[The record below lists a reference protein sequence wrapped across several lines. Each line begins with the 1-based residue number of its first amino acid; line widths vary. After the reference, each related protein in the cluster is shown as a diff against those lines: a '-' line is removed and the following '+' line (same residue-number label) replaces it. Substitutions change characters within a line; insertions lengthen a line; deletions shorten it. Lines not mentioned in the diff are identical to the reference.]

1 MSSIVVGSITFVS
14 ETIDGKEVYRGKLP
28 SGAPVRITEET
39 IVSSNDPAYI
49 SGKKT
54 SILNKNADSSPEDIA
69 ALNAFY
75 DAAPTALAP
84 LREGKEEAAV
94 IKETEDEKAAR
105 DKENSQQNTNT
116 SNVNNT
122 KAPASGDGEQTGDS
136 TGYNGPGI
144 GEGSD
149 PSQSISAINTNTGQP
164 KANSK
169 TTIAG
174 KAGTSKTASTADI
187 LGKRTNN
194 PLGDFSSYTYKIS
207 LYYMDPLQFN
217 EYVDGNRAA
226 IKDFKLIAQSGGATQ
241 GQDIR
246 ANGFDLDF
254 YIDDLEI
261 KTLISSKETMTM
273 SNSTSFKFKIYE
285 PYGFTFT
292 KKLATAMD
300 LTTPDLKNVK
310 GHFLIVFRFYGY
322 DINGKLLHSSDVEGS
337 PVNNSDPQAIFERG
351 FPVVFQKFH
360 FKLDYKTVVYDIE
373 AVQVN
378 EQIAK
383 GASRGTLPAKL
394 AIAGTTVEEMLL
406 GNTNKKSVA
415 GLAQLLNDNEKKLT
429 SGKTP
434 KFEKENRYH
443 IEFVNADDIKNS
455 LMAPQ
460 DDVDK
465 KKVPMAPVKGSSGS
479 NARTED
485 KNNTGSIDKKI
496 RKMELNGQT
505 SILQAIDQIISL
517 SSYVKD
523 MLIAYDKENEKVQ
536 DSDTDT
542 YDNPNPK
549 TISWY
554 NVTST
559 VKAIGK
565 DQDSKRNDFAYDI
578 IYTISKYEIPF
589 VRALY
594 ASKTMKYYGPHKRYN
609 YWYTGKNSEI
619 LSFDLDYNYLYQL
632 DVVGQSDAKTTN
644 NGSASATAKASQGS
658 DPSGTDTGTN
668 EQVASMKS
676 WLYSPGDLV
685 KFKLKI
691 LGDPDYLMPTVA
703 GGKDAVAK
711 TFYGPDFT
719 INPNSGQVFIE
730 IDFKQTE
737 DYDINKGLLDPNDS
751 ISFMN
756 YPSELKSKIKGMTF
770 MVTEVVSRFSKG
782 KFEQDLK
789 GILPEFTTIGDK
801 GRDQDKNKTN
811 KPTVSSQNKPDKAR
825 PSQNTNNNTNT
836 NTNTGAT
843 KSSSYDD
850 MSFSAAFKAAR
861 KEQGGAGGE
870 FTWHGKEYQTNIAG
884 EAYVKNPTPVINPQ
898 GVADDD
904 ASSNEAEMAKLK
916 RQQEMNK
923 PSDGGRIVTNNT
935 NNNSRNASSVKSEY
949 SGDSNVTD
957 YGLG

>member
-1 MSSIVVGSITFVS
+1 MASIVVGTITFVS
-14 ETIDGKEVYRGKLP
+14 ETVNGKEVYRGKLP
-28 SGAPVRITEET
+28 SGASVNISEET
-39 IVSSNDPAYI
+39 IASSDNPAYI

-54 SILNKNADSSPEDIA
+54 SILNKNADSSSEDIA
-69 ALNAFY
+69 ALNSFY
-75 DAAPTALAP
+75 DAAPTALSP
-84 LREGKEEAAV
+84 LREGVEEAAV
-94 IKETEDEKAAR
+94 IKESADAQAAR
-105 DKENSQQNTNT
+105 DAEKSDQNTNT
-116 SNVNNT
+116 SNPDSS
-122 KAPASGDGEQTGDS
+122 KASSTVADGEKTGDATYYENDGSSSS
-136 TGYNGPGI
+136 TASPKGVTTNP
-144 GEGSD
+144 
-149 PSQSISAINTNTGQP
+149 NTGQP
-164 KANSK
+164 MANSK

-174 KAGTSKTASTADI
+174 KAGASRTGSTTDI
-187 LGKRTNN
+187 LGKRTYN
-194 PLGDFSSYTYKIS
+194 PLSDFSSTTYKIS

-241 GQDIR
+241 GQDSR
-246 ANGFDLDF
+246 ASGFDLDF

-261 KTLISSKETMTM
+261 KTLISSKETMAM
-273 SNSTSFKFKIYE
+273 SNSVLFKFKIYE

-322 DINGKLLHSSDVEGS
+322 DINGKLLHATDVQGS

-351 FPVVFQKFH
+351 FPVIFQKFK
-360 FKLDYKTVVYDIE
+360 FRLDYKTVVYDIE

-378 EQIAK
+378 EQIGK
-383 GASRGTLPAKL
+383 GTSRGTLPSKL
-394 AIAGTTVEEMLL
+394 AVSGTTVEEMLL
-406 GNTNKKSVA
+406 GNSSKKSVA
-415 GLAQLLNDNEKKLT
+415 GLTQLLNANEKKLT
-429 SGKTP
+429 TGENP
-434 KFEKENRYH
+434 QFEKENRYH

-455 LMAPQ
+455 LMVPH
-460 DDVDK
+460 DSMDK

-485 KNNTGSIDKKI
+485 KNKTGSIEKKI

-505 SILQAIDQIISL
+505 SILQTIDQIISL

-523 MLIAYDKENEKVQ
+523 SLTAYDTENEKIQ
-536 DSDTDT
+536 DSDAET

-549 TISWY
+549 TLSWY
-554 NVTST
+554 NVTTT
-559 VKAIGK
+559 VKTIGK
-565 DQDSKRNDFAYDI
+565 DQDSKRKDYAYDI
-578 IYTISKYEIPF
+578 TYTISKYEIPF

-594 ASKTMKYYGPHKRYN
+594 ASKTTKYYGPHKRYD

-632 DVVGQSDAKTTN
+632 DVVGQSDAKTVNT
-644 NGSASATAKASQGS
+644 GSVSATAKASQGANPEGS
-658 DPSGTDTGTN
+658 DTGTN

-703 GGKDAVAK
+703 GGKDAVTK
-711 TFYGPDFT
+711 KFYGPDFT

-737 DYDINKGLLDPNDS
+737 DYDINNGLLGPNDD

-756 YPSELKSKIKGMTF
+756 YPPELRSKIKGMTF
-770 MVTEVVSRFSKG
+770 MVTQVISRFSKG
-782 KFEQDLK
+782 KFEQDIT

-801 GRDQDKNKTN
+801 GRDQDKNK
-811 KPTVSSQNKPDKAR
+811 PAQPSVSSENKLDKTR
-825 PSQNTNNNTNT
+825 PSQNT

-843 KSSSYDD
+843 NSSSYDD
-850 MSFSAAFKAAR
+850 MSFGAAFKAAR
-861 KEQGGAGGE
+861 KQQGGAGGE

-898 GVADDD
+898 GVVDDD
-904 ASSNEAEMAKLK
+904 GSSNRAEMAKLK
-916 RQQEMNK
+916 RQESMNK
-923 PSDGGRIVTNNT
+923 PSEGGRIIQSTTGTRNT
-935 NNNSRNASSVKSEY
+935 SSVKSDY
-949 SGDSNVTD
+949 SGEGNVTD
-957 YGLG
+957 FGLG

>member
-1 MSSIVVGSITFVS
+1 MSSIVVGTITFVS
-14 ETIDGKEVYRGKLP
+14 ETVNGKEVYKGTLP
-28 SGAPVRITEET
+28 SGTPVTIAQET
-39 IVSSNDPAYI
+39 IESSNNPAYI
-49 SGKKT
+49 NGKRT
-54 SILNKNADSSPEDIA
+54 SILNKLTDPADQK
-69 ALNAFY
+69 ALNDFY

-84 LREGKEEAAV
+84 LREGAEEAAV

-105 DKENSQQNTNT
+105 DAENSQQNNNA
-116 SNVNNT
+116 SNKDNT
-122 KAPASGDGEQTGDS
+122 KAPVTGDGEQTGDS
-136 TGYNGPGI
+136 TGYDGPGI

-149 PSQSISAINTNTGQP
+149 SSQSISSVNTNTGQP

-174 KAGTSKTASTADI
+174 KAGASKTGSTVDI
-187 LGKRTNN
+187 LGKRIYN
-194 PLGDFSSYTYKIS
+194 PLSDFSSTTYKIS

-241 GQDIR
+241 GHDIR
-246 ANGFDLDF
+246 ATGFDLDF

-261 KTLISSKETMTM
+261 KTLISSKETMAM
-273 SNSTSFKFKIYE
+273 SNSVLFKFKIYE

-322 DINGKLLHSSDVEGS
+322 DINGKLLHSTDVQGS
-337 PVNNSDPQAIFERG
+337 PINNSDPQAIFERG
-351 FPVVFQKFH
+351 FPVIFQKFK

-378 EQIAK
+378 EQIGK
-383 GASRGTLPAKL
+383 GASRGTLPSKL
-394 AIAGTTVEEMLL
+394 AVSGTTVEEMLL
-406 GNTNKKSVA
+406 GNSSKKSVA
-415 GLAQLLNDNEKKLT
+415 GLTQLLNANEKKLT
-429 SGKTP
+429 TGKNP
-434 KFEKENRYH
+434 QFEKENRYH

-455 LMAPQ
+455 LMVPN
-460 DDVDK
+460 DSIDK

-485 KNNTGSIDKKI
+485 QNKTGSIEKKI

-505 SILQAIDQIISL
+505 SILQTIDQIISL

-523 MLIAYDKENEKVQ
+523 SLTAYDTENEKIQ
-536 DSDTDT
+536 DSDAET

-554 NVTST
+554 NVTPT
-559 VKAIGK
+559 VKTIGK
-565 DQDSKRNDFAYDI
+565 DQDSKRKDYAYDI
-578 IYTISKYEIPF
+578 TYTISKYEIPF

-594 ASKTMKYYGPHKRYN
+594 ASKTTKYYGPHKRYD

-644 NGSASATAKASQGS
+644 TGSASATAKASQGANPEGS
-658 DPSGTDTGTN
+658 DTGTN

-703 GGKDAVAK
+703 GGKDSVAK
-711 TFYGPDFT
+711 KFYGPDFT

-730 IDFKQTE
+730 INFKQTE
-737 DYDINKGLLDPNDS
+737 DYDINNGLLGPNDD

-756 YPSELKSKIKGMTF
+756 YPPELRSKIKGMTF
-770 MVTEVVSRFSKG
+770 MVTQVISRFSKG
-782 KFEQDLK
+782 KFEQDITGL
-789 GILPEFTTIGDK
+789 LPEFTTIGDK
-801 GRDQDKNKTN
+801 GRDQDKNKPT
-811 KPTVSSQNKPDKAR
+811 KPAVSSQNKPDKAR
-825 PSQNTNNNTNT
+825 PSQNTNTNA
-836 NTNTGAT
+836 GAT
-843 KSSSYDD
+843 NSSSYND
-850 MSFSAAFKAAR
+850 MSFGEAFKAAR
-861 KEQGGAGGE
+861 KQQGGAGGE
-870 FTWHGKEYQTNIAG
+870 FTWQGKEYQTNIAG
-884 EAYVKNPTPVINPQ
+884 EAYVKNPTPVTNPQ
-898 GVADDD
+898 GVVDDD
-904 ASSNEAEMAKLK
+904 GSSNEAEMAKLK
-916 RQQEMNK
+916 RQASMNK
-923 PSDGGRIVTNNT
+923 SSDGGRIVTNNT
-935 NNNSRNASSVKSEY
+935 NNNSRNTSSVKSEY
-949 SGDSNVTD
+949 SGEGNVTD
-957 YGLG
+957 FGLG

>member
-1 MSSIVVGSITFVS
+1 MASIVVGTITFVS

-28 SGAPVRITEET
+28 SGAPVRITDET
-39 IVSSNDPAYI
+39 IASSNNPAYI
-49 SGKKT
+49 TGKKT
-54 SILNKNADSSPEDIA
+54 SILNKNADSSTEDIA

-84 LREGKEEAAV
+84 LREGVEEAAV

-105 DKENSQQNTNT
+105 EAEKSQQNTNA
-116 SNVNNT
+116 SNTDNT
-122 KAPASGDGEQTGDS
+122 KAPTSGDGEKNGDTTYYENDGSSSS
-136 TGYNGPGI
+136 TVSPKGVTTNP
-144 GEGSD
+144 
-149 PSQSISAINTNTGQP
+149 NTGQP
-164 KANSK
+164 MANSK

-174 KAGTSKTASTADI
+174 KAGASKTGSTADL
-187 LGKRTNN
+187 LGKRTYN
-194 PLGDFSSYTYKIS
+194 PLGDFSSTTYKIS

-246 ANGFDLDF
+246 APGFDLDF

-261 KTLISSKETMTM
+261 KTLISSKETMAM
-273 SNSTSFKFKIYE
+273 SNSTLFKFKIYE

-322 DINGKLLHSSDVEGS
+322 DINGKLLHSTDVQGS

-351 FPVVFQKFH
+351 FPVIFQKFH

-378 EQIAK
+378 EQIGK
-383 GASRGTLPAKL
+383 GTSRGTLPAKL

-406 GNTNKKSVA
+406 GNSSKKSVA

-429 SGKTP
+429 NGKTP

-455 LMAPQ
+455 LMSPQ

-485 KNNTGSIDKKI
+485 KNKTGSIDKKI

-523 MLIAYDKENEKVQ
+523 SLTAYDTENEKVQ
-536 DSDTDT
+536 DSDSDI

-549 TISWY
+549 AISWY
-554 NVTST
+554 NVTPT
-559 VKAIGK
+559 VKAIGN

-578 IYTISKYEIPF
+578 TYTISKYEIPF

-594 ASKTMKYYGPHKRYN
+594 ASKTMKYYGPHKRYD

-619 LSFDLDYNYLYQL
+619 ISFDLDYNYLYQL
-632 DVVGQSDAKTTN
+632 DVVGQSDAKTVNT
-644 NGSASATAKASQGS
+644 GSASTTAKASQGS

-711 TFYGPDFT
+711 AFYGPDFT

-737 DYDINKGLLDPNDS
+737 DYDINNGLLGPNDS

-801 GRDQDKNKTN
+801 GRDQDKNKPT
-811 KPTVSSQNKPDKAR
+811 KPTASSENKPDKTR
-825 PSQNTNNNTNT
+825 PSQNT

-843 KSSSYDD
+843 NSSSYDD
-850 MSFSAAFKAAR
+850 MSFGAAFKAAR
-861 KEQGGAGGE
+861 KQQGGAGGE
-870 FTWHGKEYQTNIAG
+870 FTWNGKEYQTNIAG

-904 ASSNEAEMAKLK
+904 GSSNAAEMAKLK
-916 RQQEMNK
+916 RQSSMNK
-923 PSDGGRIVTNNT
+923 PSEGGRIIEKTT
-935 NNNSRNASSVKSEY
+935 DSRNTSSVKSEY
-949 SGDSNVTD
+949 SGDGNVSD
-957 YGLG
+957 FGLG